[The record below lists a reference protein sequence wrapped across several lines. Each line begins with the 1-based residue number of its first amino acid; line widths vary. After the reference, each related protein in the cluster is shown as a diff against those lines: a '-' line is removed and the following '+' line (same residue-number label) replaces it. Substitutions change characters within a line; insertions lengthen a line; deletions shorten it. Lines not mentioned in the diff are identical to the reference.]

1 MKIVYFANF
10 INHHQA
16 NVSDCL
22 YEMTEHNYTFVEL
35 CPIYDWLLKSGYSD
49 LSSKPY
55 VLQAWKSKDNMDKAL
70 RLIDVADVFL
80 YAGPEAQ
87 SIAKKCAITGKLCFE
102 VGERSFKK
110 GWLNLLSPNLQKH
123 IWNYFSVYRKYNV
136 YRLCA
141 SAYSARDLYTL
152 NMYREKYY
160 KWGYFT
166 TVDDHLNVETSLD
179 VSTSEITP
187 LMWCSRFL
195 KLKHPELPILMA
207 KKLKDKGFH
216 FHLDMF
222 GSGEK
227 LEVSKQLVEDLKLN
241 DVITFRGNVP
251 NASILQEMRKHEIFL
266 FTSDQ
271 NEGWG
276 AVSNESMASGC
287 VLVGA
292 DMIGSVPF
300 LVEDGKTGLIFRSA
314 DKTTGF
320 NGTSLKIDNNALASL
335 TQKVEW
341 LLNNPKE
348 RNRLSKNGYNV
359 MRKVWS
365 PENAAKNLLILIND
379 LQNGRD
385 TSIQHGP
392 CSIAL
397 PI

>member
-1 MKIVYFANF
+1 MF
-10 INHHQA
+10 
-16 NVSDCL
+16 
-22 YEMTEHNYTFVEL
+22 
-35 CPIYDWLLKSGYSD
+35 P
-49 LSSKPY
+49 
-55 VLQAWKSKDNMDKAL
+55 
-70 RLIDVADVFL
+70 
-80 YAGPEAQ
+80 
-87 SIAKKCAITGKLCFE
+87 
-102 VGERSFKK
+102 
-110 GWLNLLSPNLQKH
+110 
-123 IWNYFSVYRKYNV
+123 
-136 YRLCA
+136 
-141 SAYSARDLYTL
+141 
-152 NMYREKYY
+152 
-160 KWGYFT
+160 
-166 TVDDHLNVETSLD
+166 
-179 VSTSEITP
+179 EITP

-195 KLKHPELPILMA
+195 KWKHPELPILMA

-227 LEVSKQLVEDLKLN
+227 LEVSKQLVEDLKLS

-320 NGTSLKIDNNALASL
+320 NGTSLKIDNNTLASL
-335 TQKVEW
+335 TEKVEW
-341 LLNNPKE
+341 LLNNPEE